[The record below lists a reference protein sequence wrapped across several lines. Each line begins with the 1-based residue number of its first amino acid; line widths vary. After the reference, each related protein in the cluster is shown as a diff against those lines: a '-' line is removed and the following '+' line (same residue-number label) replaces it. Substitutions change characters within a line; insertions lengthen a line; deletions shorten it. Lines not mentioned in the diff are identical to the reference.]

1 MELLKSAMI
10 IAAAGLLLT
19 ALLPVR
25 RLVTELP
32 KGASRRGWHWL
43 AALVVVMI
51 GCYSAYA
58 LGHKTSVKLADELI
72 IPTILLFGSW
82 FILMVSQ
89 LSAAGI
95 HDARRLVRLERECIT
110 DGLTGIYNRRFF
122 DHQLLIEH
130 ARAVRNNKP
139 LSLMLLDIDRFKAV
153 NDTHGHQ
160 VGDQVLVEIAE
171 LVQRLSRSADIV
183 ARFGGEEL
191 AIISPE
197 TSLDQATQQAE
208 RLREAI
214 KKHVTTRAG
223 GETPCRIEVT
233 ASIGVANL
241 RRGEVAE
248 PTAVLR
254 RADEALYLA
263 KASGRDCVLAE
274 GAKLSPRVV
283 QIKDWVAGKS
293 PTQAA

>member
-10 IAAAGLLLT
+10 IAAAALLLT

-32 KGASRRGWHWL
+32 KGSSRRGWHWL
-43 AALVVVMI
+43 AALIVIMI

-58 LGHKTSVKLADELI
+58 LGHRASVKLAEELI
-72 IPTILLFGSW
+72 IPALLLFGSW

-130 ARAVRNNKP
+130 ARAVRNGKS
-139 LSLMLLDIDRFKAV
+139 LSLILLDIDHFKSV
-153 NDTHGHQ
+153 NDVHGHQ
-160 VGDQVLVEIAE
+160 AGDQVLTEIAE
-171 LVQRLSRSADIV
+171 LVQRLSRTDDLV

-191 AIISPE
+191 AIISPGTNLE
-197 TSLDQATQQAE
+197 QAQRQAE
-208 RLREAI
+208 RLRIAVN
-214 KKHVTTRAG
+214 KHVTARAG
-223 GETPCRIEVT
+223 DKACRIAVT
-233 ASIGVANL
+233 ASFGVANL
-241 RRGEVAE
+241 RGGEAIE
-248 PTAVLR
+248 PTAILR
-254 RADEALYLA
+254 RADEALYQA
-263 KASGRDCVLAE
+263 KSSGRNRVVVE
-274 GAKLSPRVV
+274 GTQPLPRVV
-283 QIKDWVAGKS
+283 RLKDWVAGKS

>member
-10 IAAAGLLLT
+10 IAAAALLLN

-43 AALVVVMI
+43 AGLVVIMI

-58 LGHKTSVKLADELI
+58 RGHRTSVKLAEELI
-72 IPTILLFGSW
+72 IPSLLLFGSW

-95 HDARRLVRLERECIT
+95 HDARRLARLERECIT
-110 DGLTGIYNRRFF
+110 DSLTGIYNRRFF

-130 ARAVRNNKP
+130 ARAVRNDKP
-139 LSLMLLDIDRFKAV
+139 VSLMLMDIDHFKSV
-153 NDTHGHQ
+153 NDAHGHQ
-160 VGDQVLVEIAE
+160 AGDQTLIEIAG
-171 LVQRLSRSADIV
+171 LVQRLSRCDDVV

-191 AIISPE
+191 AIISPGS
-197 TSLDQATQQAE
+197 SLEQTRLQAE
-208 RLREAI
+208 RLREAV
-214 KKHVTTRAG
+214 KKHVTVKG
-223 GETPCRIEVT
+223 GDAAWRVNVT
-233 ASIGVANL
+233 ASIGVATL
-241 RRGEVAE
+241 QSGEASE
-248 PTAVLR
+248 PTAILR
-254 RADEALYLA
+254 RADEALYQA
-263 KASGRDCVLAE
+263 KSNGRDCVVVE
-274 GAKLSPRVV
+274 GKLPSPRVV
-283 QIKDWVAGKS
+283 KMKDWVDGKS